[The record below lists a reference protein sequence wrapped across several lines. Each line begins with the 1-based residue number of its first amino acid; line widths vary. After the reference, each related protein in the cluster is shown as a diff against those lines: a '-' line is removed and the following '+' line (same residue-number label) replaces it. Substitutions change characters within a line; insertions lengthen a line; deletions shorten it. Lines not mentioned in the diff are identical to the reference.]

1 MYSSLDDRWVFV
13 SGTMLWSAAT
23 NLFLQAVKFLNNI
36 NLNNIEFRI
45 INSLWLLFVA
55 LCPPFRL
62 LLIIV
67 KSHNLVVHTFRPA
80 LHFSSIQAWFRA
92 ALKCRFRNY
101 CFVEVNRRKCSKTC
115 LKIRPTIQLAQLR
128 SFIESNSDTESII
141 LDIQQYCTHNKV
153 THDILLSLLWQSL
166 HWQKILSA
174 VRAGAQTCRGQT
186 SPERGREG
194 ALATLMRP
202 QRKRPQCK
210 DQRAAG
216 SIAESAVDDCEFLP
230 KLIKII
236 LSLYLPCGSTR
247 RNS

>member
-141 LDIQQYCTHNKV
+141 LDIQQYCIYHNHMIFCWAYFDKAYIDRKSSV
-153 THDILLSLLWQSL
+153 Q
-166 HWQKILSA
+166 
-174 VRAGAQTCRGQT
+174 C
-186 SPERGREG
+186 ERGRKHVEDRHPRREVEKERWQHWCG
-194 ALATLMRP
+194 LSARGRNVKISERLARLLNPLLMTANFFP
-202 QRKRPQCK
+202 NWSK
-210 DQRAAG
+210 
-216 SIAESAVDDCEFLP
+216 
-230 KLIKII
+230 
-236 LSLYLPCGSTR
+236 
-247 RNS
+247 